1 MKKLALLLSFAPLA
15 AFAQI
20 QQGPG
25 AQQLPNAPIQ
35 TLTGVTGFIC
45 YGLSWAFTF
54 LIIFTVVFVM
64 IAAWKYLTAGG
75 DAKKAGE
82 ANQMI
87 LYAAIAVALA
97 IFAKGLPS
105 IVSSFLGS
113 GALSGC

>member
-1 MKKLALLLSFAPLA
+1 MKKLSLLLTFTPLA

-25 AQQLPNAPIQ
+25 YQQLPNAPI
-35 TLTGVTGFIC
+35 TTASGVTGFIC
-45 YGLSWAFTF
+45 YALGWAFTF

-75 DAKKAGE
+75 DAKKASE

-105 IVSSFLGS
+105 IVASFLGS
-113 GALSGC
+113 SALSSC